1 MLSNQATAGPL
12 KEADLLSDGLAH
24 YENDLR
30 VSRNPSEI
38 SAAMNTPGKQNS
50 QLTNNNDTYVNQ
62 SKDCSTPNNN

>member
-50 QLTNNNDTYVNQ
+50 
-62 SKDCSTPNNN
+62 